1 MTVTFLGEEHVGT
14 DADLDTDR
22 EGERRVGRCSPSLLR
37 PATPA
42 PAPVRMVP
50 SASTRRM
57 RWSGVVPTH
66 PEISL
71 IFAHGVGSL
80 KELWDVP
87 CPSPTG
93 EPFGPRGGVVPTHS
107 ARDAL
112 RALLLDVVSIQ

>member
-1 MTVTFLGEEHVGT
+1 MTNEIHFLPVVRPGINDIKKYSAAASGGNTICREKMTAGPQVTHHKCAFWHESSP
-14 DADLDTDR
+14 
-22 EGERRVGRCSPSLLR
+22 RVPL
-37 PATPA
+37 
-42 PAPVRMVP
+42 
-50 SASTRRM
+50 SAVASY
-57 RWSGVVPTH
+57 

-93 EPFGPRGGVVPTHS
+93 EPFGPRGGVVPTRS
-107 ARDAL
+107 AREAL

>member
-1 MTVTFLGEEHVGT
+1 MTLG
-14 DADLDTDR
+14 D
-22 EGERRVGRCSPSLLR
+22 ERDD
-37 PATPA
+37 
-42 PAPVRMVP
+42 
-50 SASTRRM
+50 
-57 RWSGVVPTH
+57 

-107 ARDAL
+107 ACWTWSVFNDH
-112 RALLLDVVSIQ
+112 SG

>member
-1 MTVTFLGEEHVGT
+1 MMKLRTVGGHGLVGFWT
-14 DADLDTDR
+14 
-22 EGERRVGRCSPSLLR
+22 SLR
-37 PATPA
+37 
-42 PAPVRMVP
+42 
-50 SASTRRM
+50 SDD
-57 RWSGVVPTH
+57 GYH

-93 EPFGPRGGVVPTHS
+93 EPFGPRGGVVPTRS
-107 ARDAL
+107 AREAL